1 MLRKQLRKQFIEFLA
16 DNSSYTCEELSSWTD
31 LELVVTIQEATRVQ

>member
-1 MLRKQLRKQFIEFLA
+1 MKQALRKQFIEFLA

-31 LELVVTIQEATRVQ
+31 LELVVTIQEATIVQ